1 MTFDEKLNYIT
12 NFIKENLEVIVH
24 ISGEEPKCI
33 FFESRCFKDDFDIRK
48 DRLKIY
54 IINSKP
60 NEMKL
65 LYSNFVLIFKNPIKE
80 HGMARLNFNSL
91 KEKIYYL
98 KEYDEIIG
106 TISYPSLKFKKDK
119 NWKKP
124 LPAGLVPFGINYENY
139 DPSQKDV
146 LLFLESRIIEFAK
159 GRVKLEEREKLYDI
173 YFQGKSIS
181 KFLKSRGLILDKLLD
196 CMLGMNYRDSL
207 WILPED
213 KLHMDYDNYHV
224 NCAPRE

>member
-1 MTFDEKLNYIT
+1 MTFDEKLKYIED
-12 NFIKENLEVIVH
+12 FLKKNLDVIVH
-24 ISGEEPKCI
+24 ISGEEPEYILFKSI
-33 FFESRCFKDDFDIRK
+33 YFTESFNIREDK
-48 DRLKIY
+48 VYIY

-65 LYSNFVLIFKNPIKE
+65 VYKNFIILFKNPNLE
-80 HGMARLNFNSL
+80 NGVTRLNFNQL
-91 KEKIYYL
+91 KERLYYL

-106 TISYPSLKFKKDK
+106 TISYPSLKFTKDN

-124 LPAGLVPFGINYENY
+124 LPSGLTPFGIYYDNY
-139 DPSQKDV
+139 DPTPKEV

-159 GRVKLEEREKLYDI
+159 GRLKAGERDKLYDI

-213 KLHMDYDNYHV
+213 KLHMDYENYHA

>member
-24 ISGEEPKCI
+24 ISGEEPKYI
-33 FFESRCFKDDFDIRK
+33 VFESRCFKDDFDIRK

-60 NEMKL
+60 NEIKL
-65 LYSNFVLIFKNPIKE
+65 LYNNFVLIFKNPSKE
-80 HGMARLNFNSL
+80 HGMARLNLNLL
-91 KEKIYYL
+91 KEKLYYL
-98 KEYDEIIG
+98 KEYDEVIG
-106 TISYPSLKFKKDK
+106 TISYPSLKFKKDM

-124 LPAGLVPFGINYENY
+124 LPVGLVPFGINYESY
-139 DPSQKDV
+139 DPSPKEV

-224 NCAPRE
+224 NCAPRK

>member
-1 MTFDEKLNYIT
+1 MTFDEKLNYIA
-12 NFIKENLEVIVH
+12 NFIKENLDVIVH
-24 ISGEEPKCI
+24 ISGEEPKYI
-33 FFESRCFKDDFDIRK
+33 FFESRCFKEDFDIRK

-65 LYSNFVLIFKNPIKE
+65 LYNNFVLIFKNPSKE
-80 HGMARLNFNSL
+80 YGLAKLNFNSL
-91 KEKIYYL
+91 KEKLYYL

-119 NWKKP
+119 HWKKP
-124 LPAGLVPFGINYENY
+124 LPVGLVPFGIHYDNYE
-139 DPSQKDV
+139 PSPKEI

-159 GRVKLEEREKLYDI
+159 GRVKLEERDKLYDI

-213 KLHMDYDNYHV
+213 KLHMDYENYHA

>member
-1 MTFDEKLNYIT
+1 MTFDEKLNYII
-12 NFIKENLEVIVH
+12 NLIKENLEIIVH
-24 ISGEEPKCI
+24 IAGEEPEYI
-33 FFESRCFKDDFDIRK
+33 FFENIYFKDDFDIRK

-65 LYSNFVLIFKNPIKE
+65 LYNNFVFIFKNSSKE
-80 HGMARLNFNSL
+80 HGLARLNFNAL
-91 KEKIYYL
+91 KEKLYYL

-124 LPAGLVPFGINYENY
+124 LPAGLVPLGINYENY
-139 DPSQKDV
+139 NPSPKEV

-159 GRVKLEEREKLYDI
+159 VRVKLKEREKLYDI

-181 KFLKSRGLILDKLLD
+181 NFLKSRGLILDKLLD

-224 NCAPRE
+224 NCANRE